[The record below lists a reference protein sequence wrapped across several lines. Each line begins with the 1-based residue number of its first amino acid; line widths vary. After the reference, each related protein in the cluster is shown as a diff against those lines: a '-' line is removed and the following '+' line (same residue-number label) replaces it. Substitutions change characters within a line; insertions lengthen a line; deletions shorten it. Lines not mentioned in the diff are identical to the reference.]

1 MNQVVADGHREVI
14 DLNNNS
20 DGSGEV
26 KSTSDVTSEEEEEF
40 FDAVEAVSNVEEGNN
55 LSLATSE
62 EKEEFFDAM
71 EQQESTYDLE
81 EVEEFFDSKAA
92 TFDIPLS
99 IFHYKDYNSDFF
111 TSWYNMSSEILKEIN
126 RACPEKKILNLAL
139 SVLMVPYIA
148 FTALGLVIYSRF
160 KANSKTQ
167 EGVVEDKTKKSETGV
182 PKRLAYGALAA
193 MAIFVNVTVL
203 VALIVPAT
211 VALATF
217 YLLNRELSHS
227 LVTAL
232 KISMGQYSNK
242 HQNIEVSFHEMEVS
256 ESSIAYDMEIKF
268 PPQFKQLL
276 KDLCENEDN
285 KWFSVTR
292 DSERNIVLKL
302 STNINLKNGLKPLHS
317 EIKNVLA
324 TSIQECARTMGKLV
338 SPKKK
343 DTHDKPKELL
353 SKFRLK
359 VVSSIDSKLTTHL
372 IENAYQVAFI
382 QAIKFQQNRRGKDF
396 ALEDELKNTL
406 VKQKLESQG
415 KELPNEKEVIIKD
428 LREAGAKVPDILED
442 SELPVFKAEWER
454 LKEEGKIAER
464 AIIDVYEDIN
474 PEKTEEALNNAKKG
488 IEDLKKKGEERYTK
502 IHKEL
507 KKVYDEEKNNFTNDN
522 LEKKSKDFLEEEGP
536 DGIYEKLKKIFKD
549 IKENNS
555 TYGVLESKLRDFLK
569 EAGEDKGHAK
579 LKGIYEIIK
588 KNSLAEDNLRRRL
601 EGLFKFEYGNQEV
614 KRRLVKSVMRKAKGE
629 LSLLGILS
637 LIDQFRDLE
646 EEIKGPLNGESLE
659 EASGKVNDFI
669 AKMYLEIT
677 KCKMQNLF
685 KGQAKGI
692 ENSCKLLEREA
703 PDLVEKINSHRVRI
717 EKYLKRPEKPM
728 LLRKIIE
735 GSKDLNKYLKDEQ
748 ERRGEKHPN
757 TKLVQKHLENN
768 KEILKTLEQLKLEE
782 KGLLINEKTINDYR
796 EELESREKIK
806 FAIIEDDLLKAFEH
820 ETFNEEAIKKLLER
834 AELEYYFA
842 EKCIKSPVI
851 KTKDNIKHFCQDLL
865 SPLINRLVE
874 NIVNNVP
881 KSDKSSWL
889 QPIKAIRTGLG
900 YIQTGLAVA
909 MRGDKSTEGKA
920 LSVAHDTHKE
930 VETFLQ
936 HFQSSYEE
944 VGVFLGNL
952 FSDDGTTFKN
962 DVWPKVEEHLH
973 GMWDRFFKDIEF
985 KIGNKLDEV
994 NVTQQNQETAITA

>member
-20 DGSGEV
+20 DGLGKVESISNVALEEEEEFFDAME
-26 KSTSDVTSEEEEEF
+26 DVSNVEEGNDLGLANSEEEEEF
-40 FDAVEAVSNVEEGNN
+40 FDAVSKQDWLIKQIAAFNV
-55 LSLATSE
+55 
-62 EKEEFFDAM
+62 
-71 EQQESTYDLE
+71 
-81 EVEEFFDSKAA
+81 
-92 TFDIPLS
+92 PLS
-99 IFHYKDYNSDFF
+99 IFHYKDYDSDFF

-126 RACPEKKILNLAL
+126 RACPEKKVLNLAL
-139 SVLMVPYIA
+139 SVLMLPYIA

-232 KISMGQYSNK
+232 KITMGQYSNK
-242 HQNIEVSFHEMEVS
+242 HQNIEISFHKTEFPEPN
-256 ESSIAYDMEIKF
+256 ITWDMEIKF

-276 KDLCENEDN
+276 RDLCENGND
-285 KWFSVTR
+285 KWFSVKR
-292 DSERNIVLKL
+292 GLEHNIILKL
-302 STNINLKNGLKPLHS
+302 SASINLKNGLKPLHS

-324 TSIQECARTMGKLV
+324 TSIQECARTMEELMKLE
-338 SPKKK
+338 KKEI
-343 DTHDKPKELL
+343 TYDKLKELL
-353 SKFRLK
+353 NEFRLK
-359 VVSSIDSKLTTHL
+359 VVDSIGHQLTTHL

-382 QAIKFQQNRRGKDF
+382 QAIKFHQNRREEDF
-396 ALEDELKNTL
+396 LLEDELKNTL

-415 KELPNEKEVIIKD
+415 KELPNEKEMIIKD
-428 LREAGAKVPDILED
+428 LRKAGAKVPDILED

-454 LKEEGKIAER
+454 LKEERKISKR
-464 AIIDVYEDIN
+464 AIIDVYEDIY
-474 PEKTEEALNNAKKG
+474 PQETKKALDNTKRE
-488 IEDLKKKGEERYTK
+488 IECLKKEGQERYIR
-502 IHKEL
+502 IH
-507 KKVYDEEKNNFTNDN
+507 
-522 LEKKSKDFLEEEGP
+522 
-536 DGIYEKLKKIFKD
+536 EKLKAIYDEGK
-549 IKENNS
+549 NNL
-555 TYGVLESKLRDFLK
+555 TDNDLK
-569 EAGEDKGHAK
+569 RK
-579 LKGIYEIIK
+579 
-588 KNSLAEDNLRRRL
+588 L
-601 EGLFKFEYGNQEV
+601 EGLFKFEYGDQEV
-614 KRRLVKSVMRKAKGE
+614 ERRLVKSVMRKAKGE

-677 KCKMQNLF
+677 KRKTQDLF
-685 KGQAKGI
+685 KSQAKGI
-692 ENSCKLLEREA
+692 ENSCKLLEEKE
-703 PDLVEKINSHRVRI
+703 PDLVQRINVHRVKIAECLDQPISLREVI
-717 EKYLKRPEKPM
+717 EES
-728 LLRKIIE
+728 E
-735 GSKDLNKYLKDEQ
+735 DLNKYLEDE
-748 ERRGEKHPN
+748 RKRKGEKHPN
-757 TKLVQKHLENN
+757 TKLIQKHLENN
-768 KEILKTLEQLKLEE
+768 KEILKALEQLKLEKE
-782 KGLLINEKTINDYR
+782 GLLINEKTKNNYR

-806 FAIIEDDLLKAFEH
+806 FAIIEDDLLEAFEH
-820 ETFNEEAIKKLLER
+820 EIFDEEAIKKLLEK
-834 AELEYYFA
+834 AELGYYLA

-851 KTKDNIKHFCQDLL
+851 KMKDNIKHFCQDLL
-865 SPLINRLVE
+865 SPLVDRLA
-874 NIVNNVP
+874 NLIINNVP
-881 KSDKSSWL
+881 KDNESGVWRIWNSLKVGFNYNVIGWSATVNKDN
-889 QPIKAIRTGLG
+889 
-900 YIQTGLAVA
+900 
-909 MRGDKSTEGKA
+909 STEGKA

-944 VGVFLGNL
+944 IGVFLGNL

-994 NVTQQNQETAITA
+994 NVTHQNQETVITA

>member
-20 DGSGEV
+20 DGSGKVESISNV
-26 KSTSDVTSEEEEEF
+26 ALEEEEEFFDAMEDVSNVEEGNDLGLANSEEEEEF
-40 FDAVEAVSNVEEGNN
+40 FDAVSKQDWLIKQIAAFNV
-55 LSLATSE
+55 
-62 EKEEFFDAM
+62 
-71 EQQESTYDLE
+71 
-81 EVEEFFDSKAA
+81 
-92 TFDIPLS
+92 PLS
-99 IFHYKDYNSDFF
+99 IFHYKDYDSDFF

-126 RACPEKKILNLAL
+126 RACPEKKVLNLAL
-139 SVLMVPYIA
+139 SVLMLPYIA

-167 EGVVEDKTKKSETGV
+167 EGVVEDKIKKSETGV

-285 KWFSVTR
+285 KWFNVTR
-292 DSERNIVLKL
+292 DSEHNTILKL
-302 STNINLKNGLKPLHS
+302 SANINLKNGLQPLRN
-317 EIKNVLA
+317 EIGSVIA
-324 TSIQECARTMGKLV
+324 TSIQECARTMEELV
-338 SPKKK
+338 NLEKK
-343 DTHDKPKELL
+343 DITHDKLKELL

-396 ALEDELKNTL
+396 SLEDELKNTL

-428 LREAGAKVPDILED
+428 LKELKIKELLNLTDEDDRLESLMKVDDISD
-442 SELPVFKAEWER
+442 DALPVFKAKWKQ
-454 LKEEGKIAER
+454 LIKEGKIAER
-464 AIIDVYEDIN
+464 TIINTYEDMY
-474 PEKTEEALNNAKKG
+474 PQETKKALDNAERE
-488 IEDLKKKGEERYTK
+488 IEDLREIVQIRY
-502 IHKEL
+502 
-507 KKVYDEEKNNFTNDN
+507 N
-522 LEKKSKDFLEEEGP
+522 G
-536 DGIYEKLKKIFKD
+536 EKLKEMHKNRKNGNLKD
-549 IKENNS
+549 GALKRK
-555 TYGVLESKLRDFLK
+555 LEDF
-569 EAGEDKGHAK
+569 
-579 LKGIYEIIK
+579 
-588 KNSLAEDNLRRRL
+588 
-601 EGLFKFEYGNQEV
+601 FKFEYDGQKVEEMLIESRIRTIQTLPN
-614 KRRLVKSVMRKAKGE
+614 KSDKKIKQCE
-629 LSLLGILS
+629 LN
-637 LIDQFRDLE
+637 
-646 EEIKGPLNGESLE
+646 EIRI
-659 EASGKVNDFI
+659 SGKVNDFVENV
-669 AKMYLEIT
+669 YLEIT
-677 KCKMQNLF
+677 KCKMLNLF
-685 KGQAKGI
+685 RGQAKGI

-806 FAIIEDDLLKAFEH
+806 FAIIEDDLLKVFEH

-834 AELEYYFA
+834 AELEYYLA

-973 GMWDRFFKDIEF
+973 GIWDRFFKDIEF

>member
-1 MNQVVADGHREVI
+1 MNQVVTDSHKEIV

-20 DGSGEV
+20 DGLDKVQSV
-26 KSTSDVTSEEEEEF
+26 SNVALEEEEEF
-40 FDAVEAVSNVEEGNN
+40 FDAVSKQDWLIKQIAAFNV
-55 LSLATSE
+55 
-62 EKEEFFDAM
+62 
-71 EQQESTYDLE
+71 
-81 EVEEFFDSKAA
+81 
-92 TFDIPLS
+92 PLS

-126 RACPEKKILNLAL
+126 IACPEKKILNLAL
-139 SVLMVPYIA
+139 SVLMLPYIA

-203 VALIVPAT
+203 VVLIVPAT

-217 YLLNRELSHS
+217 YLLNRDLSHS

-242 HQNIEVSFHEMEVS
+242 HQNIEVSFHETKVS
-256 ESSIAYDMEIKF
+256 RTSITYDMEIKF

-276 KDLCENEDN
+276 RDLCQSENG
-285 KWFSVTR
+285 KWFNVIQ
-292 DSERNIVLKL
+292 DSERNAILKL
-302 STNINLKNGLKPLHS
+302 STGVDLKNGLQPLRN
-317 EIKNVLA
+317 EIASVIA
-324 TSIQECARTMGKLV
+324 TSIQECARTMEELMKLE
-338 SPKKK
+338 KK
-343 DTHDKPKELL
+343 DITHDKLKELL
-353 SKFRLK
+353 SEFRLK

-382 QAIKFQQNRRGKDF
+382 QAIKFQQNRRGEDF
-396 ALEDELKNTL
+396 SLEDELKNTL

-415 KELPNEKEVIIKD
+415 KELPVEKEIIIKD
-428 LREAGAKVPDILED
+428 LKKAGAKVPDILED

-454 LKEEGKIAER
+454 LIQEGKIAKK
-464 AIIDVYEDIN
+464 AIIDVYKDTD
-474 PEKTEEALNNAKKG
+474 PGKTEEALNDAKKR
-488 IEDLKKKGEERYTK
+488 IEDLKKQGQERYTG
-502 IHKEL
+502 IH
-507 KKVYDEEKNNFTNDN
+507 
-522 LEKKSKDFLEEEGP
+522 
-536 DGIYEKLKKIFKD
+536 EKLKAIYDEGK
-549 IKENNS
+549 NNL
-555 TYGVLESKLRDFLK
+555 TDDDLK
-569 EAGEDKGHAK
+569 RK
-579 LKGIYEIIK
+579 
-588 KNSLAEDNLRRRL
+588 L
-601 EGLFKFEYGNQEV
+601 EGLFKFEYGDQEV
-614 KRRLVKSVMRKAKGE
+614 ERRLVESVMKKAKDE
-629 LSLLGILS
+629 LGLLGILS

-659 EASGKVNDFI
+659 EASGKVNASI

-677 KCKMQNLF
+677 KRKTQDLF
-685 KGQAKGI
+685 KSQAKGI

-717 EKYLKRPEKPM
+717 EKYLKRPEQPM

-735 GSKDLNKYLKDEQ
+735 GSKDLNKYLEDEWN
-748 ERRGEKHPN
+748 RKGEGHPN
-757 TKLVQKHLENN
+757 TKLIQKHLKNN
-768 KEILKTLEQLKLEE
+768 KEILKALEQLKLEE
-782 KGLLINEKTINDYR
+782 KGLLINEETKNDYR

-820 ETFNEEAIKKLLER
+820 EIFDEEAIKKLLER
-834 AELEYYFA
+834 AGFEYYLA

-909 MRGDKSTEGKA
+909 MRGNKSTEGKA

-944 VGVFLGNL
+944 VGVFFGNL

-994 NVTQQNQETAITA
+994 NVTQQNPETAITA

>member
-20 DGSGEV
+20 DGSGKVESISNV
-26 KSTSDVTSEEEEEF
+26 ALEEEEEFFDAMEDVSNVEEGNDLGLANSEEEEEF
-40 FDAVEAVSNVEEGNN
+40 FDAVSKQNWLIKQIAAFNV
-55 LSLATSE
+55 
-62 EKEEFFDAM
+62 
-71 EQQESTYDLE
+71 
-81 EVEEFFDSKAA
+81 
-92 TFDIPLS
+92 PLS
-99 IFHYKDYNSDFF
+99 IFHYKDYNSEFF
-111 TSWYNMSSEILKEIN
+111 TSWYNMSSEIFKEIN

-139 SVLMVPYIA
+139 SVLMLPYIA

-217 YLLNRELSHS
+217 YLLNRELVHS
-227 LVTAL
+227 LVTVL
-232 KISMGQYSNK
+232 KISTGQYSNK

-285 KWFSVTR
+285 KWFNVTR
-292 DSERNIVLKL
+292 DSEHNTILKL

-343 DTHDKPKELL
+343 DTHDKLKELL
-353 SKFRLK
+353 NEFRLK
-359 VVSSIDSKLTTHL
+359 VVDSIGHQLTTHL

-382 QAIKFQQNRRGKDF
+382 QAIKFQQNRRGEDF
-396 ALEDELKNTL
+396 SLEDELKNTL

-415 KELPNEKEVIIKD
+415 KELPNEKEMIIKD

-442 SELPVFKAEWER
+442 SEFPVFKAEWER
-454 LKEEGKIAER
+454 LKEEGKIAKR
-464 AIIDVYEDIN
+464 TIIDVYEDIN

-522 LEKKSKDFLEEEGP
+522 LKKKLKDFLEEEGP
-536 DGIYEKLKKIFKD
+536 DGIHEKLEKIFKD

-555 TYGVLESKLRDFLK
+555 TYGVLESKLRGFLK

>member
-20 DGSGEV
+20 DGLGKVESISNVALEEEEEFFDAME
-26 KSTSDVTSEEEEEF
+26 DVSNVEEGNDLGLPNSEEEEEF
-40 FDAVEAVSNVEEGNN
+40 FDAVSKQDWLIKQIAAFNV
-55 LSLATSE
+55 
-62 EKEEFFDAM
+62 
-71 EQQESTYDLE
+71 
-81 EVEEFFDSKAA
+81 
-92 TFDIPLS
+92 PLS

-111 TSWYNMSSEILKEIN
+111 TSWYDMSSEILKEIN

-139 SVLMVPYIA
+139 SVLMLPYIA

-211 VALATF
+211 FALATF

-227 LVTAL
+227 LVAAL
-232 KISMGQYSNK
+232 RISMGQYYNK
-242 HQNIEVSFHEMEVS
+242 HQNIEVSFHEMEVY
-256 ESSIAYDMEIKF
+256 ESSIAYDMKIKF

-276 KDLCENEDN
+276 KDLYKN
-285 KWFSVTR
+285 KDDSWVDIRR
-292 DSERNIVLKL
+292 DLERNTILKL
-302 STNINLKNGLKPLHS
+302 SANINLKNGLQPLRN
-317 EIKNVLA
+317 EIGSVIVTL
-324 TSIQECARTMGKLV
+324 IQECARTMEELV
-338 SPKKK
+338 NLEKK
-343 DTHDKPKELL
+343 DITHDKLKELL

-382 QAIKFQQNRRGKDF
+382 QVIKFQQNRRGEDF
-396 ALEDELKNTL
+396 SLEDELKNTL

-428 LREAGAKVPDILED
+428 LKELKIKESLMKVGDID
-442 SELPVFKAEWER
+442 DISDDALPVFKAEWER
-454 LKEEGKIAER
+454 LIQEGKIAKKT
-464 AIIDVYEDIN
+464 IIDVYKDTDSG
-474 PEKTEEALNNAKKG
+474 KTEEALNDAKKR
-488 IEDLKKKGEERYTK
+488 IEDLKKQGQERYTG
-502 IHKEL
+502 IHETL
-507 KKVYDEEKNNFTNDN
+507 KAIYDEGKNNLTD
-522 LEKKSKDFLEEEGP
+522 D
-536 DGIYEKLKKIFKD
+536 DLKRK
-549 IKENNS
+549 
-555 TYGVLESKLRDFLK
+555 
-569 EAGEDKGHAK
+569 
-579 LKGIYEIIK
+579 
-588 KNSLAEDNLRRRL
+588 L
-601 EGLFKFEYGNQEV
+601 EGLFKFEYDDQEV
-614 KRRLVKSVMRKAKGE
+614 ERRLVKSVMRKAKGE

-637 LIDQFRDLE
+637 LIDQFRSLE
-646 EEIKGPLNGESLE
+646 EEIKGPFSKKSLE

-685 KGQAKGI
+685 KGQAKDI
-692 ENSCKLLEREA
+692 ENSCELLEEKETY
-703 PDLVEKINSHRVRI
+703 LVQRINVQRVKIAECLEQRI
-717 EKYLKRPEKPM
+717 LSLKEE
-728 LLRKIIE
+728 IE
-735 GSKDLNKYLKDEQ
+735 ENENLNKYLEN
-748 ERRGEKHPN
+748 ERKRKGENHPS
-757 TKLVQKHLENN
+757 TKLIERHLENN
-768 KEILKTLEQLKLEE
+768 KEILKVLEQLELEKE
-782 KGLLINEKTINDYR
+782 GLLINRKTINDYR

-806 FAIIEDDLLKAFEH
+806 FATIDDNLLKEFERK
-820 ETFNEEAIKKLLER
+820 TFSQEAVKELLEK
-834 AELEYYFA
+834 AELEYYLA

-851 KTKDNIKHFCQDLL
+851 KTKDNIKHSCQDLL

-889 QPIKAIRTGLG
+889 QPMKAVKTGLG
-900 YIQTGLAVA
+900 YIKTGLAVA
-909 MRGDKSTEGKA
+909 MHGDKSVEGKA

-936 HFQSSYEE
+936 CLKSSYEE
-944 VGVFLGNL
+944 FGALLGNV

-962 DVWPKVEEHLH
+962 DIWPKVEEHLH

-985 KIGNKLDEV
+985 KIGNKLDGV

>member
-20 DGSGEV
+20 DGSGKVESISNV
-26 KSTSDVTSEEEEEF
+26 ALEEEEEFFDAMEDVSNVEEGNDLGLANSEEEEEF
-40 FDAVEAVSNVEEGNN
+40 FDAVSKQDWLIKQIAAFNV
-55 LSLATSE
+55 
-62 EKEEFFDAM
+62 
-71 EQQESTYDLE
+71 
-81 EVEEFFDSKAA
+81 
-92 TFDIPLS
+92 PLS
-99 IFHYKDYNSDFF
+99 IFHYKDYDSDFF

-126 RACPEKKILNLAL
+126 RACPEKKVLNLAL
-139 SVLMVPYIA
+139 SVLMLPYIA

-167 EGVVEDKTKKSETGV
+167 EGVVEDKIKKSETGV

-285 KWFSVTR
+285 KWFNVTR
-292 DSERNIVLKL
+292 DSEHNTILKL
-302 STNINLKNGLKPLHS
+302 SANINLKNGLQPLRN
-317 EIKNVLA
+317 EIGSVIA
-324 TSIQECARTMGKLV
+324 TSIQECARTMEELV
-338 SPKKK
+338 NLEKK
-343 DTHDKPKELL
+343 DITHDKLKELL

-396 ALEDELKNTL
+396 SLEDELKNTL

-428 LREAGAKVPDILED
+428 LKELKIKELLNLTDEDDRLESLMKVDDISD
-442 SELPVFKAEWER
+442 DALPVFKAKWKQ
-454 LKEEGKIAER
+454 LIKEGKIAER
-464 AIIDVYEDIN
+464 TIINTYEDMY
-474 PEKTEEALNNAKKG
+474 PQETKKALDNAERE
-488 IEDLKKKGEERYTK
+488 IEDLREIVQIRY
-502 IHKEL
+502 
-507 KKVYDEEKNNFTNDN
+507 N
-522 LEKKSKDFLEEEGP
+522 G
-536 DGIYEKLKKIFKD
+536 EKLKEMHKNRKNGNLKD
-549 IKENNS
+549 GALKRK
-555 TYGVLESKLRDFLK
+555 LEDF
-569 EAGEDKGHAK
+569 
-579 LKGIYEIIK
+579 
-588 KNSLAEDNLRRRL
+588 
-601 EGLFKFEYGNQEV
+601 FKFEYDGQKVEEMLIESRIRTIQTLPN
-614 KRRLVKSVMRKAKGE
+614 KSDKKIKQCE
-629 LSLLGILS
+629 LN
-637 LIDQFRDLE
+637 
-646 EEIKGPLNGESLE
+646 EIRI
-659 EASGKVNDFI
+659 SGKVNDFVE
-669 AKMYLEIT
+669 KVYLEIT
-677 KCKMQNLF
+677 KCKMLNLF
-685 KGQAKGI
+685 RGQAKGI

-782 KGLLINEKTINDYR
+782 KGLLINKKTKNDYR

-834 AELEYYFA
+834 AELEYYLA

>member
-20 DGSGEV
+20 DGSGKVESISNV
-26 KSTSDVTSEEEEEF
+26 ALEEEEEFFDAMEDVSNVEEGNDLGLANSEEEEEF
-40 FDAVEAVSNVEEGNN
+40 FDAVSKQDWLIKQIAAFNV
-55 LSLATSE
+55 
-62 EKEEFFDAM
+62 
-71 EQQESTYDLE
+71 
-81 EVEEFFDSKAA
+81 
-92 TFDIPLS
+92 PLS
-99 IFHYKDYNSDFF
+99 IFHYKDYDSDFF

-126 RACPEKKILNLAL
+126 RACPEKKVLNLAL
-139 SVLMVPYIA
+139 SVLMLPYIA

-167 EGVVEDKTKKSETGV
+167 EGVVEDKIKKSETGV

-285 KWFSVTR
+285 KWFNVTR
-292 DSERNIVLKL
+292 DSEHNTILKL
-302 STNINLKNGLKPLHS
+302 SANINLKNGLQPLRN
-317 EIKNVLA
+317 EIGSVIA
-324 TSIQECARTMGKLV
+324 TSIQECARTMEELV
-338 SPKKK
+338 NLEKK
-343 DTHDKPKELL
+343 DITHDKLKELL

-396 ALEDELKNTL
+396 SLEDELKNTL

-428 LREAGAKVPDILED
+428 LKELKIKELLNLTDEDDRLESLMKVDDISD
-442 SELPVFKAEWER
+442 DALPVFKAKWKQ
-454 LKEEGKIAER
+454 LIKEGKIAER
-464 AIIDVYEDIN
+464 TIINTYEDMY
-474 PEKTEEALNNAKKG
+474 PQETKKALDNAERE
-488 IEDLKKKGEERYTK
+488 IEDLREIVQIRY
-502 IHKEL
+502 
-507 KKVYDEEKNNFTNDN
+507 N
-522 LEKKSKDFLEEEGP
+522 G
-536 DGIYEKLKKIFKD
+536 EKLKEMHKNRKNGNLKD
-549 IKENNS
+549 GALKRK
-555 TYGVLESKLRDFLK
+555 LEDF
-569 EAGEDKGHAK
+569 
-579 LKGIYEIIK
+579 
-588 KNSLAEDNLRRRL
+588 
-601 EGLFKFEYGNQEV
+601 FKFEYDGQKVEKMLIESRIRTIQTLPN
-614 KRRLVKSVMRKAKGE
+614 KSDKKIKQCELNEIRISGE
-629 LSLLGILS
+629 
-637 LIDQFRDLE
+637 
-646 EEIKGPLNGESLE
+646 
-659 EASGKVNDFI
+659 VNDFVE
-669 AKMYLEIT
+669 KMYLEIT
-677 KCKMQNLF
+677 RCRIQELFEKQGESIKNVEDNKDRLFNGEDEKRLVNKIVSYRKKIGEYFTQPTRLKEIIGKQN
-685 KGQAKGI
+685 
-692 ENSCKLLEREA
+692 E
-703 PDLVEKINSHRVRI
+703 DLDVEKNSKEEKSSSMELI
-717 EKYLKRPEKPM
+717 ELC
-728 LLRKIIE
+728 LR
-735 GSKDLNKYLKDEQ
+735 
-748 ERRGEKHPN
+748 
-757 TKLVQKHLENN
+757 NN
-768 KEILKTLEQLKLEE
+768 QEILKTLEQLKLEE

>member
-20 DGSGEV
+20 DGSGKVESISNV
-26 KSTSDVTSEEEEEF
+26 ALEEEEEF
-40 FDAVEAVSNVEEGNN
+40 FDAMEDVSNVEEGND
-55 LSLATSE
+55 LGLATSE

-139 SVLMVPYIA
+139 SVLMLPYIA

-203 VALIVPAT
+203 VALVVPAT
-211 VALATF
+211 IALATF
-217 YLLNRELSHS
+217 YLLNRDLSHS
-227 LVTAL
+227 LVAAL
-232 KISMGQYSNK
+232 KISMGHYSNK
-242 HQNIEVSFHEMEVS
+242 HQNIEVSFYETVVYDS
-256 ESSIAYDMEIKF
+256 RIKYDMEIKF

-276 KDLCENEDN
+276 RDLCENEN
-285 KWFSVTR
+285 NQWFSAEP
-292 DSERNIVLKL
+292 DSEHNIVLKL
-302 STNINLKNGLKPLHS
+302 PININLKNGLKPLHN

-324 TSIQECARTMGKLV
+324 TSIQEFAKTMEELMKLE
-338 SPKKK
+338 KKEITY
-343 DTHDKPKELL
+343 DQLKELL
-353 SKFRLK
+353 NEFRLK

-382 QAIKFQQNRRGKDF
+382 QAIKFQQNRRGEDF
-396 ALEDELKNTL
+396 SLEDELKNTL

-415 KELPNEKEVIIKD
+415 KELPNEKEMIIKD

-442 SELPVFKAEWER
+442 SEFPVFKAEWER
-454 LKEEGKIAER
+454 LKEEGKIAKR
-464 AIIDVYEDIN
+464 TIIDVYK
-474 PEKTEEALNNAKKG
+474 EKYREETGTALNSAKKE
-488 IEDLKKKGEERYTK
+488 IENLRKAGHERY
-502 IHKEL
+502 HSVRQE
-507 KKVYDEEKNNFTNDN
+507 
-522 LEKKSKDFLEEEGP
+522 LEKMSDDKEG
-536 DGIYEKLKKIFKD
+536 
-549 IKENNS
+549 NNS
-555 TYGVLESKLRDFLK
+555 INDDVKRKLED
-569 EAGEDKGHAK
+569 
-579 LKGIYEIIK
+579 
-588 KNSLAEDNLRRRL
+588 
-601 EGLFKFEYGNQEV
+601 LFKFEYNDQEV
-614 KRRLVKSVMRKAKGE
+614 EQKLIKSVMKKAKGE
-629 LSLLGILS
+629 LGRLGMLS
-637 LIDQFRDLE
+637 LIDQFQ
-646 EEIKGPLNGESLE
+646 SLE
-659 EASGKVNDFI
+659 KKIKHHSSKKSLKEALDEVNDFI

-677 KCKMQNLF
+677 KRKTQDLF
-685 KGQAKGI
+685 KSQAKGI
-692 ENSCKLLEREA
+692 ENSCKLLEEKE
-703 PDLVEKINSHRVRI
+703 PDLVQRINVHRVKIAECLDQPISLREVI
-717 EKYLKRPEKPM
+717 EES
-728 LLRKIIE
+728 E
-735 GSKDLNKYLKDEQ
+735 DLNKYLEDEQ
-748 ERRGEKHPN
+748 NRRGEKHPS
-757 TKLVQKHLENN
+757 TKLIEKHLQNN
-768 KEILKTLEQLKLEE
+768 QEILKALKQLELEE
-782 KGLLINEKTINDYR
+782 KGLLINEETKNDYR

-820 ETFNEEAIKKLLER
+820 EIFDEEAIKKLLER

>member
-40 FDAVEAVSNVEEGNN
+40 FDAVEEQEPVSNVEGGSD
-55 LSLATSE
+55 LGVVTSE
-62 EKEEFFDAM
+62 EREFI
-71 EQQESTYDLE
+71 SDLE

-139 SVLMVPYIA
+139 SVLMLPYIA

-203 VALIVPAT
+203 VTLIVPAT

-227 LVTAL
+227 LITAL

-276 KDLCENEDN
+276 RDLCESENN
-285 KWFSVTR
+285 QWFSVTR
-292 DSERNIVLKL
+292 DLERNIVLKL

-324 TSIQECARTMGKLV
+324 TSIQECARTMEELV
-338 SPKKK
+338 NLEKK
-343 DTHDKPKELL
+343 DITHDKLKELL

-396 ALEDELKNTL
+396 SLEDELKNTL

-428 LREAGAKVPDILED
+428 LKELKIKELLNLTDEDDRLESLMEVGDID
-442 SELPVFKAEWER
+442 DISDDALPVFKAKWKQ
-454 LKEEGKIAER
+454 LIKEGKIAER
-464 AIIDVYEDIN
+464 TIINTYEDMY
-474 PEKTEEALNNAKKG
+474 PQETKKALDNAEREIK
-488 IEDLKKKGEERYTK
+488 DLREIGQKRYNE
-502 IHKEL
+502 IC
-507 KKVYDEEKNNFTNDN
+507 
-522 LEKKSKDFLEEEGP
+522 
-536 DGIYEKLKKIFKD
+536 EKLKEMHKNRKNGNLKD
-549 IKENNS
+549 GALKRK
-555 TYGVLESKLRDFLK
+555 LED
-569 EAGEDKGHAK
+569 
-579 LKGIYEIIK
+579 
-588 KNSLAEDNLRRRL
+588 
-601 EGLFKFEYGNQEV
+601 LFKFEYDGQKVEE
-614 KRRLVKSVMRKAKGE
+614 RLIESRIRTIQTLPNKSDKKIKQCE
-629 LSLLGILS
+629 LNETRTS
-637 LIDQFRDLE
+637 D
-646 EEIKGPLNGESLE
+646 
-659 EASGKVNDFI
+659 KVNYFVD
-669 AKMYLEIT
+669 KMYLEIT
-677 KCKMQNLF
+677 RCRIQGLFEKQGESIKNVEDNKDMLFNGEDEKRLVNKIVSYRKEIGEYFTQPTRLKEIIGKQN
-685 KGQAKGI
+685 
-692 ENSCKLLEREA
+692 E
-703 PDLVEKINSHRVRI
+703 DLDVEKNSKEEKSSSMELI
-717 EKYLKRPEKPM
+717 ELC
-728 LLRKIIE
+728 LR
-735 GSKDLNKYLKDEQ
+735 
-748 ERRGEKHPN
+748 
-757 TKLVQKHLENN
+757 NN
-768 KEILKTLEQLKLEE
+768 QEILKTLKQLELERE
-782 KGLLINEKTINDYR
+782 GLLISEKTTNDYR

-820 ETFNEEAIKKLLER
+820 ETFNEEAIKKLLEK
-834 AELEYYFA
+834 AELEYYLA
-842 EKCIKSPVI
+842 EKCIKTPII
-851 KTKDNIKHFCQDLL
+851 KIKNNIKHFCQDLL
-865 SPLINRLVE
+865 SPLVDRLA
-874 NIVNNVP
+874 NLIINNVP
-881 KSDKSSWL
+881 KDNES
-889 QPIKAIRTGLG
+889 GLWRIWNSLKVG
-900 YIQTGLAVA
+900 FNYNVIGWSATVNK
-909 MRGDKSTEGKA
+909 DNSTEGKA

-936 HFQSSYEE
+936 CLKSSYEE
-944 VGVFLGNL
+944 FGALLGNL

-962 DVWPKVEEHLH
+962 DVWPKVVEEHLH

>member
-20 DGSGEV
+20 DGLGKVESISNVALEEEEEFFDAME
-26 KSTSDVTSEEEEEF
+26 DVSNVEEGNDLGLANSEEEEEF
-40 FDAVEAVSNVEEGNN
+40 FDAVSKQDWLIKQIAAFNV
-55 LSLATSE
+55 
-62 EKEEFFDAM
+62 
-71 EQQESTYDLE
+71 
-81 EVEEFFDSKAA
+81 
-92 TFDIPLS
+92 PLS
-99 IFHYKDYNSDFF
+99 IFHYKDYDSDFF

-126 RACPEKKILNLAL
+126 RACPEKKVLNLAL
-139 SVLMVPYIA
+139 SVLMLPYIA

-217 YLLNRELSHS
+217 YLLNRDLSRS

-232 KISMGQYSNK
+232 KITMGQYSNK

-276 KDLCENEDN
+276 RDLCDNENN
-285 KWFSVTR
+285 QWFSVTR

-324 TSIQECARTMGKLV
+324 TSIQECARTMEELMKL
-338 SPKKK
+338 KKK
-343 DTHDKPKELL
+343 DITHDKLKELL
-353 SKFRLK
+353 SEFRLK

-382 QAIKFQQNRRGKDF
+382 QAIKFQQNRREEDF
-396 ALEDELKNTL
+396 LLEDELKNTL

-415 KELPNEKEVIIKD
+415 KELPNEKEMIIKD
-428 LREAGAKVPDILED
+428 LRKAGAKVPDILED

-454 LKEEGKIAER
+454 LKEERKISKR
-464 AIIDVYEDIN
+464 AIIDVYEDIYPQETKKALDN
-474 PEKTEEALNNAKKG
+474 TKREIECLKKEGQERYIRIHEKLKAIYDEGKNNLTYN
-488 IEDLKKKGEERYTK
+488 DLKKK
-502 IHKEL
+502 
-507 KKVYDEEKNNFTNDN
+507 
-522 LEKKSKDFLEEEGP
+522 LED
-536 DGIYEKLKKIFKD
+536 
-549 IKENNS
+549 
-555 TYGVLESKLRDFLK
+555 
-569 EAGEDKGHAK
+569 
-579 LKGIYEIIK
+579 
-588 KNSLAEDNLRRRL
+588 
-601 EGLFKFEYGNQEV
+601 LFKFEYNDQEV
-614 KRRLVKSVMRKAKGE
+614 EQKLIKSVMKKAKGE
-629 LSLLGILS
+629 LGRLGMLS
-637 LIDQFRDLE
+637 LIDQFQ
-646 EEIKGPLNGESLE
+646 SLE
-659 EASGKVNDFI
+659 KKIKHHSSKKSLKEALDEVNDFI

-677 KCKMQNLF
+677 KRKTQDLF
-685 KGQAKGI
+685 KSQAKGI
-692 ENSCKLLEREA
+692 ENSCKLLEEKE
-703 PDLVEKINSHRVRI
+703 PDLVQRINVHRVKIAECLDQPISLREVI
-717 EKYLKRPEKPM
+717 EE
-728 LLRKIIE
+728 
-735 GSKDLNKYLKDEQ
+735 SKDLNKYLEDE
-748 ERRGEKHPN
+748 RKRKGEKHPN
-757 TKLVQKHLENN
+757 TKLIQKHLENN
-768 KEILKTLEQLKLEE
+768 KEILKALEQLKLEKE
-782 KGLLINEKTINDYR
+782 GLLINEKTKNNYR

-834 AELEYYFA
+834 AELEYYLA

-889 QPIKAIRTGLG
+889 QPIKAVKTGLG

-952 FSDDGTTFKN
+952 FSDDGETFKN

>member
-20 DGSGEV
+20 DGLGKVESISNV
-26 KSTSDVTSEEEEEF
+26 ALEEEEEF
-40 FDAVEAVSNVEEGNN
+40 FDAMEDVSNVEEGND
-55 LSLATSE
+55 LGLANSE
-62 EKEEFFDAM
+62 EEEEFFNA
-71 EQQESTYDLE
+71 
-81 EVEEFFDSKAA
+81 VSKQDWLIKQIAA
-92 TFDIPLS
+92 FNVPLS
-99 IFHYKDYNSDFF
+99 IFHYKGYNSDFF

-126 RACPEKKILNLAL
+126 RACPEKKVLNLAL
-139 SVLMVPYIA
+139 SVLMLPYIA

-167 EGVVEDKTKKSETGV
+167 ESVGEDKTKKSETGV
-182 PKRLAYGALAA
+182 PKRLAYGVLAA
-193 MAIFVNVTVL
+193 IAIFVNVTVL

-217 YLLNRELSHS
+217 YLLNRDLSHS

-242 HQNIEVSFHEMEVS
+242 HQNIEVSFHEAKVS
-256 ESSIAYDMEIKF
+256 RTSITCDVEIKF

-276 KDLCENEDN
+276 RDLCENENN
-285 KWFSVTR
+285 KCFSVEPYSKHNT
-292 DSERNIVLKL
+292 VLKL
-302 STNINLKNGLKPLHS
+302 SININLKNGLKPLHS
-317 EIKNVLA
+317 EIKDVLA
-324 TSIQECARTMGKLV
+324 TSIQEFAKTMEELMKLE
-338 SPKKK
+338 KK
-343 DTHDKPKELL
+343 DITYDKLKELL
-353 SKFRLK
+353 DEFRLK
-359 VVSSIDSKLTTHL
+359 VVDSIGSKLTTHL

-382 QAIKFQQNRRGKDF
+382 QAIKFAQKRKKDF
-396 ALEDELKNTL
+396 SLEDALRDML
-406 VKQKLESQG
+406 VKQELESQG
-415 KELPNEKEVIIKD
+415 KELPNEKEMIIKD

-474 PEKTEEALNNAKKG
+474 PKKTEEALNNAEKRIK
-488 IEDLKKKGEERYTK
+488 DLKEEGRERYIRVRK
-502 IHKEL
+502 KLKE
-507 KKVYDEEKNNFTNDN
+507 VYDEGKNNLTND
-522 LEKKSKDFLEEEGP
+522 D
-536 DGIYEKLKKIFKD
+536 LKRK
-549 IKENNS
+549 
-555 TYGVLESKLRDFLK
+555 
-569 EAGEDKGHAK
+569 
-579 LKGIYEIIK
+579 
-588 KNSLAEDNLRRRL
+588 L
-601 EGLFKFEYGNQEV
+601 EGLFKFEYGDQKVE
-614 KRRLVKSVMRKAKGE
+614 RRLVESVMKKAKGE
-629 LSLLGILS
+629 LGLLGILS

-659 EASGKVNDFI
+659 EASGKVNAFI

-677 KCKMQNLF
+677 KRKTQDLF
-685 KGQAKGI
+685 KSQAKGI

-717 EKYLKRPEKPM
+717 EKYLKRPEQPM

-735 GSKDLNKYLKDEQ
+735 GSKDLNKYLEDE
-748 ERRGEKHPN
+748 RKIKGEKHPS
-757 TKLVQKHLENN
+757 TKLIEKHLKNN
-768 KEILKTLEQLKLEE
+768 QEILKTLKQLELEE
-782 KGLLINEKTINDYR
+782 KGLLINEKTKNDYR

-820 ETFNEEAIKKLLER
+820 EILDEEAIKKLLER
-834 AELEYYFA
+834 AELEYYLA

-889 QPIKAIRTGLG
+889 QPMKAVKTGLG
-900 YIQTGLAVA
+900 YIKTGLAVA
-909 MRGDKSTEGKA
+909 MHGDKSAEGKA

-936 HFQSSYEE
+936 HFQSSYEG
-944 VGVFLGNL
+944 VGGFLGNL

-994 NVTQQNQETAITA
+994 NVTQQNQGTVITA

>member
-20 DGSGEV
+20 DGLGKVESISNVALEEEEEFFDAME
-26 KSTSDVTSEEEEEF
+26 DVSNVEEGNDLGLANSEEEEEF
-40 FDAVEAVSNVEEGNN
+40 FDAVSKQDWLIKQIAAFNV
-55 LSLATSE
+55 
-62 EKEEFFDAM
+62 
-71 EQQESTYDLE
+71 
-81 EVEEFFDSKAA
+81 
-92 TFDIPLS
+92 PLS
-99 IFHYKDYNSDFF
+99 IFHYKDYDSDFF

-126 RACPEKKILNLAL
+126 RACPEKKVLNLAL
-139 SVLMVPYIA
+139 SVLMLPYIA

-217 YLLNRELSHS
+217 YLLNRDLSHS

-232 KISMGQYSNK
+232 KITMGQYSNK
-242 HQNIEVSFHEMEVS
+242 HQNIEISFHETEFP
-256 ESSIAYDMEIKF
+256 EPNITWDMEIKF

-276 KDLCENEDN
+276 RDLCDNENN
-285 KWFSVTR
+285 QWFSVTR

-302 STNINLKNGLKPLHS
+302 STNINLKNGLKPLRNK
-317 EIKNVLA
+317 IKSVLA
-324 TSIQECARTMGKLV
+324 TSIQECARTMEELMKLE
-338 SPKKK
+338 KK
-343 DTHDKPKELL
+343 DITHDKLKELL
-353 SKFRLK
+353 NEFRLK
-359 VVSSIDSKLTTHL
+359 VVDSIGHQLTTHL

-382 QAIKFQQNRRGKDF
+382 QAIKFQQNRRGEDF
-396 ALEDELKNTL
+396 SLEDELKNTL

-415 KELPNEKEVIIKD
+415 KELPNEKEMIIGDIKKLKNKEALD
-428 LREAGAKVPDILED
+428 LADEDDRLEALGKVGGITRDISD
-442 SELPVFKAEWER
+442 DALPVFKAEWER
-454 LKEEGKIAER
+454 LKEEGKIAKST
-464 AIIDVYEDIN
+464 IIDVYKDIY
-474 PEKTEEALNNAKKG
+474 PQETKKALDNTKRE
-488 IEDLKKKGEERYTK
+488 IECLKKEGQERYIR
-502 IHKEL
+502 IH
-507 KKVYDEEKNNFTNDN
+507 
-522 LEKKSKDFLEEEGP
+522 
-536 DGIYEKLKKIFKD
+536 EKLKAIYDEGK
-549 IKENNS
+549 NNL
-555 TYGVLESKLRDFLK
+555 TDNDLK
-569 EAGEDKGHAK
+569 RK
-579 LKGIYEIIK
+579 
-588 KNSLAEDNLRRRL
+588 L
-601 EGLFKFEYGNQEV
+601 EGLFKFEYGDQEV
-614 KRRLVKSVMRKAKGE
+614 ERRLVKSVMRKAKGE

-677 KCKMQNLF
+677 KRKTQDLF
-685 KGQAKGI
+685 KSQAKGI
-692 ENSCKLLEREA
+692 ENSCKLLEEKE
-703 PDLVEKINSHRVRI
+703 PDLVQRINVHRVKIAECLDQPISLREVI
-717 EKYLKRPEKPM
+717 EV
-728 LLRKIIE
+728 IE
-735 GSKDLNKYLKDEQ
+735 ESEDLNKYLEDE
-748 ERRGEKHPN
+748 RKRKGEKHPN
-757 TKLVQKHLENN
+757 TKLIQKHLENN
-768 KEILKTLEQLKLEE
+768 KEILKALEQLKLEKE
-782 KGLLINEKTINDYR
+782 GLLINEKTKNNYR

-806 FAIIEDDLLKAFEH
+806 FAIIEDDLLEAFEH
-820 ETFNEEAIKKLLER
+820 EIFDEEAIKKLLER
-834 AELEYYFA
+834 AELEYYLA

>member
-1 MNQVVADGHREVI
+1 MNQIVADDCKEIV
-14 DLNNNS
+14 DLNNNNDDLDKVQS
-20 DGSGEV
+20 ISNV
-26 KSTSDVTSEEEEEF
+26 ALEEEEEF
-40 FDAVEAVSNVEEGNN
+40 FDAMEDVSNVEEGND
-55 LSLATSE
+55 LGVVTSE
-62 EKEEFFDAM
+62 EREFI
-71 EQQESTYDLE
+71 SDLE

-111 TSWYNMSSEILKEIN
+111 TSWYNMSSKILKEIN
-126 RACPEKKILNLAL
+126 RACPEKKVLNLAL
-139 SVLMVPYIA
+139 SVLMLPYIA
-148 FTALGLVIYSRF
+148 FTAMGLVIYSRF
-160 KANSKTQ
+160 KADSKTQ
-167 EGVVEDKTKKSETGV
+167 ADVGEDKTQKSEASV
-182 PKRLAYGALAA
+182 PKRLAYGVLAA
-193 MAIFVNVTVL
+193 IAIFVNVAVL
-203 VALIVPAT
+203 TALVIPAT

-217 YLLNRELSHS
+217 YLLNRELVHS
-227 LVTAL
+227 LVTVL
-232 KISMGQYSNK
+232 KISTGQYSNK
-242 HQNIEVSFHEMEVS
+242 HHNIEVSFHETEVP
-256 ESSIAYDMEIKF
+256 EPSIEYDMEIKF

-276 KDLCENEDN
+276 RDLCDNENN
-285 KWFSVTR
+285 QWFSVTR

-324 TSIQECARTMGKLV
+324 TSIQECARTMEKLM
-338 SPKKK
+338 KLEKK
-343 DTHDKPKELL
+343 DITHDKLKELL
-353 SKFRLK
+353 NEFRLK
-359 VVSSIDSKLTTHL
+359 VVDSIGHQLTTHL

-382 QAIKFQQNRRGKDF
+382 QAIKFQQNRRGEDF
-396 ALEDELKNTL
+396 SLEDELKNTL

-415 KELPNEKEVIIKD
+415 KELPNEKEMIIGDIKKLKNKEALD
-428 LREAGAKVPDILED
+428 LADEDDRLEALGKVGGITRDISD
-442 SELPVFKAEWER
+442 DALPVFKAEWER
-454 LKEEGKIAER
+454 LKEEGKIAKST
-464 AIIDVYEDIN
+464 IIDVYKDIY
-474 PEKTEEALNNAKKG
+474 PQETKKALDNTKRE
-488 IEDLKKKGEERYTK
+488 IECLKKEGQERY
-502 IHKEL
+502 IR
-507 KKVYDEEKNNFTNDN
+507 
-522 LEKKSKDFLEEEGP
+522 
-536 DGIYEKLKKIFKD
+536 I
-549 IKENNS
+549 
-555 TYGVLESKLRDFLK
+555 
-569 EAGEDKGHAK
+569 HAK
-579 LKGIYEIIK
+579 LKGMYEIIK
-588 KNSLAEDNLRRRL
+588 KNSLAEGNLKRRL
-601 EGLFKFEYGNQEV
+601 EGLFKFEYDNQEV
-614 KRRLVKSVMRKAKGE
+614 KQRLVKSVMRKAKDK
-629 LSLLGILS
+629 LSRLGILS
-637 LIDQFRDLE
+637 LIEEQFVNLE
-646 EEIKGPLNGESLE
+646 NKIKASLSE
-659 EASGKVNDFI
+659 EALDEVNDFI

-677 KCKMQNLF
+677 KRKTQDLF
-685 KGQAKGI
+685 KSQAKGI
-692 ENSCKLLEREA
+692 ENSCKLLEEKE
-703 PDLVEKINSHRVRI
+703 PDLVQRINVHRVKIAECLDQPISLREVI
-717 EKYLKRPEKPM
+717 EES
-728 LLRKIIE
+728 E
-735 GSKDLNKYLKDEQ
+735 DLNKYLEDE
-748 ERRGEKHPN
+748 RKRKGEKHPS
-757 TKLVQKHLENN
+757 TKLIEKHLQNN
-768 KEILKTLEQLKLEE
+768 QEILKALKQLELEKE
-782 KGLLINEKTINDYR
+782 GLLINKKTKNDYR

-834 AELEYYFA
+834 AELEYYLA

-944 VGVFLGNL
+944 VGVFFGNL

>member
-1 MNQVVADGHREVI
+1 MNQIVADDCKEIV
-14 DLNNNS
+14 DLNNNNDDLDKVQS
-20 DGSGEV
+20 ISNV
-26 KSTSDVTSEEEEEF
+26 ALEEEEEF
-40 FDAVEAVSNVEEGNN
+40 FDAMEDVSNVEEGND
-55 LSLATSE
+55 LGVVTSE
-62 EKEEFFDAM
+62 EREFI
-71 EQQESTYDLE
+71 SDLE

-111 TSWYNMSSEILKEIN
+111 TSWYNISSEIFREIN
-126 RACPEKKILNLAL
+126 RACPEKKVLNLAL
-139 SVLMVPYIA
+139 SVLVLPYIV
-148 FTALGLVIYSRF
+148 FTAMGLVIYSRF
-160 KANSKTQ
+160 KADSKTQ
-167 EGVVEDKTKKSETGV
+167 ADVGEDKTKKSETGV

-242 HQNIEVSFHEMEVS
+242 HQNIEVSFHEKGNPGPN
-256 ESSIAYDMEIKF
+256 IAWDMEIKF
-268 PPQFKQLL
+268 PPQFKRLL
-276 KDLCENEDN
+276 RDLCENEN
-285 KWFSVTR
+285 NQWFSVTR
-292 DSERNIVLKL
+292 DSEHNIVLKL
-302 STNINLKNGLKPLHS
+302 STNINLKNGLKPLRN
-317 EIKNVLA
+317 EIKDILA
-324 TSIQECARTMGKLV
+324 TSIQGCARTMEELVKLE
-338 SPKKK
+338 KKEI
-343 DTHDKPKELL
+343 TYDKLKELL
-353 SKFRLK
+353 SEFRLK

-442 SELPVFKAEWER
+442 SEFPVFKAKWKQ
-454 LKEEGKIAER
+454 LIKEGKIAER
-464 AIIDVYEDIN
+464 TIIDVYK
-474 PEKTEEALNNAKKG
+474 EKYREETETALNSAKKE
-488 IEDLKKKGEERYTK
+488 IENLRKAGHERYHSVRQELEKMSDDKEGNNSINDDLKRK
-502 IHKEL
+502 
-507 KKVYDEEKNNFTNDN
+507 
-522 LEKKSKDFLEEEGP
+522 LED
-536 DGIYEKLKKIFKD
+536 
-549 IKENNS
+549 
-555 TYGVLESKLRDFLK
+555 
-569 EAGEDKGHAK
+569 
-579 LKGIYEIIK
+579 
-588 KNSLAEDNLRRRL
+588 
-601 EGLFKFEYGNQEV
+601 LFKFEYNDQEV
-614 KRRLVKSVMRKAKGE
+614 EQKLIKSVMKKAKGE
-629 LSLLGILS
+629 LGLLGILS

-646 EEIKGPLNGESLE
+646 EEIKGPLNVESLE
-659 EASGKVNDFI
+659 EASGKVNAFI

-677 KCKMQNLF
+677 KRKTQDLF
-685 KGQAKGI
+685 KSQAKGI

-820 ETFNEEAIKKLLER
+820 EIFNEEAIKKLLER
-834 AELEYYFA
+834 AELEYYLA

-994 NVTQQNQETAITA
+994 NVTQQNQETAIMA

>member
-20 DGSGEV
+20 DGSGKVESISNV
-26 KSTSDVTSEEEEEF
+26 ALEEEEEF
-40 FDAVEAVSNVEEGNN
+40 FDAVSKQDWLIKQIAAFNV
-55 LSLATSE
+55 
-62 EKEEFFDAM
+62 
-71 EQQESTYDLE
+71 
-81 EVEEFFDSKAA
+81 
-92 TFDIPLS
+92 PLS
-99 IFHYKDYNSDFF
+99 IFHYKDYDSDFF

-126 RACPEKKILNLAL
+126 RACPEKKVLNLAL
-139 SVLMVPYIA
+139 SVLMLPYIA
-148 FTALGLVIYSRF
+148 FTAMGLVIYSRF
-160 KANSKTQ
+160 KADSKTQ
-167 EGVVEDKTKKSETGV
+167 ADVGEDKTQKSEASV
-182 PKRLAYGALAA
+182 PKRLAYGVLAA
-193 MAIFVNVTVL
+193 IAIFVNVAVL
-203 VALIVPAT
+203 TALVIPAT

-217 YLLNRELSHS
+217 YLLNRELVHS
-227 LVTAL
+227 LVTVL
-232 KISMGQYSNK
+232 KISTGQYSNK
-242 HQNIEVSFHEMEVS
+242 HHNIEVSFHETEVP
-256 ESSIAYDMEIKF
+256 EPSIEYDMEIKF

-276 KDLCENEDN
+276 RDLCDNENN
-285 KWFSVTR
+285 QWFSVTR

-324 TSIQECARTMGKLV
+324 TSIQECARTMEKLM
-338 SPKKK
+338 KLEKK
-343 DTHDKPKELL
+343 DITHDKLKELL
-353 SKFRLK
+353 NEFRLK
-359 VVSSIDSKLTTHL
+359 VVDSIGHQLTTHL

-382 QAIKFQQNRRGKDF
+382 QAIKFQQNRRGEDF
-396 ALEDELKNTL
+396 SLEDELKNTL

-415 KELPNEKEVIIKD
+415 KELPNEKEMIIGDIKKLKNKEALD
-428 LREAGAKVPDILED
+428 LADEDDRLEALGKVGGITRDISD
-442 SELPVFKAEWER
+442 DALPVFKAEWER
-454 LKEEGKIAER
+454 LKEEGKIAKST
-464 AIIDVYEDIN
+464 IIDVYKDIY
-474 PEKTEEALNNAKKG
+474 PQETKKALDNTKRE
-488 IEDLKKKGEERYTK
+488 IECLKKEGQERYIR
-502 IHKEL
+502 IH
-507 KKVYDEEKNNFTNDN
+507 
-522 LEKKSKDFLEEEGP
+522 
-536 DGIYEKLKKIFKD
+536 
-549 IKENNS
+549 
-555 TYGVLESKLRDFLK
+555 
-569 EAGEDKGHAK
+569 A
-579 LKGIYEIIK
+579 K
-588 KNSLAEDNLRRRL
+588 KNSLAEDNLKRRL
-601 EGLFKFEYGNQEV
+601 EGLFKFEYDNQEV
-614 KRRLVKSVMRKAKGE
+614 KQRLVKSVMRKAKDK
-629 LSLLGILS
+629 LSRLGILS
-637 LIDQFRDLE
+637 LIEEQFVNLE
-646 EEIKGPLNGESLE
+646 NKIKASLSE
-659 EASGKVNDFI
+659 EALDEVNDFVE
-669 AKMYLEIT
+669 KVYLEIT
-677 KCKMQNLF
+677 KCKMLNLF
-685 KGQAKGI
+685 RGQAKGI

-834 AELEYYFA
+834 AELEYYLA

>member
-20 DGSGEV
+20 DGSGKVESISNV
-26 KSTSDVTSEEEEEF
+26 ALEEEEEFFDAMEDVSNVEEGNDLGLANSEEEEEF
-40 FDAVEAVSNVEEGNN
+40 FDAVSKQDWLIKQIAAFNV
-55 LSLATSE
+55 
-62 EKEEFFDAM
+62 
-71 EQQESTYDLE
+71 
-81 EVEEFFDSKAA
+81 
-92 TFDIPLS
+92 PLS
-99 IFHYKDYNSDFF
+99 IFHYKDYDSDFF

-126 RACPEKKILNLAL
+126 RACPEKKVLNLAL
-139 SVLMVPYIA
+139 SVLMLPYIA

-167 EGVVEDKTKKSETGV
+167 EGVVEDKIKKSETGV

-268 PPQFKQLL
+268 PLQFKQLL

-285 KWFSVTR
+285 KWFNVTR
-292 DSERNIVLKL
+292 DSEHNTILKL
-302 STNINLKNGLKPLHS
+302 SANINLKNGLQPLRN
-317 EIKNVLA
+317 EIGSVIA
-324 TSIQECARTMGKLV
+324 TSIQECARTMEELV
-338 SPKKK
+338 NLEKK
-343 DTHDKPKELL
+343 DITHDKLKELL

-396 ALEDELKNTL
+396 SLEDELKNTL

-428 LREAGAKVPDILED
+428 LKELKIKELLNLTDEDDRLESLMKVDDISD
-442 SELPVFKAEWER
+442 DALPVFKAKWKQ
-454 LKEEGKIAER
+454 LIKEGKIAER
-464 AIIDVYEDIN
+464 TIINTYEDMY
-474 PEKTEEALNNAKKG
+474 PQETKKALDNAERE
-488 IEDLKKKGEERYTK
+488 IEDLREIVQIRY
-502 IHKEL
+502 
-507 KKVYDEEKNNFTNDN
+507 N
-522 LEKKSKDFLEEEGP
+522 G
-536 DGIYEKLKKIFKD
+536 EKLKEMHKNRKNGNLKD
-549 IKENNS
+549 GALKRK
-555 TYGVLESKLRDFLK
+555 LEDF
-569 EAGEDKGHAK
+569 
-579 LKGIYEIIK
+579 
-588 KNSLAEDNLRRRL
+588 
-601 EGLFKFEYGNQEV
+601 FKFEYDGQKVEEMLIESRIRTIQTLPN
-614 KRRLVKSVMRKAKGE
+614 KSDKKIKQCELNEIRISGE
-629 LSLLGILS
+629 
-637 LIDQFRDLE
+637 
-646 EEIKGPLNGESLE
+646 
-659 EASGKVNDFI
+659 VNDFVE
-669 AKMYLEIT
+669 KMYLEIT
-677 KCKMQNLF
+677 RCRIQELFEKQGESIKNVEDNKDRLFNGEDEKRLVNKIVSYRKKIGEYFTQPTRLKEIIGKQN
-685 KGQAKGI
+685 
-692 ENSCKLLEREA
+692 E
-703 PDLVEKINSHRVRI
+703 DLDVEKNSKEEKSSSMELI
-717 EKYLKRPEKPM
+717 ELC
-728 LLRKIIE
+728 LR
-735 GSKDLNKYLKDEQ
+735 
-748 ERRGEKHPN
+748 
-757 TKLVQKHLENN
+757 NN
-768 KEILKTLEQLKLEE
+768 QEILKTLEQLKLEE

-796 EELESREKIK
+796 EELESRKKIK

-909 MRGDKSTEGKA
+909 MRGDKSTEGKT

-944 VGVFLGNL
+944 VGVFFGNL

-962 DVWPKVEEHLH
+962 DVWPKAEEHLH
-973 GMWDRFFKDIEF
+973 GIWDRFFKNIEF

>member
-20 DGSGEV
+20 DDLGKVESISNV
-26 KSTSDVTSEEEEEF
+26 ALEEEEEF
-40 FDAVEAVSNVEEGNN
+40 FDAVSQQDWLTKQVAAFNV
-55 LSLATSE
+55 
-62 EKEEFFDAM
+62 
-71 EQQESTYDLE
+71 
-81 EVEEFFDSKAA
+81 
-92 TFDIPLS
+92 PLS
-99 IFHYKDYNSDFF
+99 IFHYKDYNYDFF
-111 TSWYNMSSEILKEIN
+111 TSWYNISSRIFKEIN
-126 RACPEKKILNLAL
+126 RACPEKKVLNLAL
-139 SVLMVPYIA
+139 SVLMLPYIA
-148 FTALGLVIYSRF
+148 FVAMGLVIYSRF
-160 KANSKTQ
+160 KADSKTQ
-167 EGVVEDKTKKSETGV
+167 EGIVEDKTKKSETGV

-193 MAIFVNVTVL
+193 MAIFVNVAVL
-203 VALIVPAT
+203 TALVIPAT

-217 YLLNRELSHS
+217 YLLNRELVHS
-227 LVTAL
+227 LVTVL
-232 KISMGQYSNK
+232 KISTGQYSNK
-242 HQNIEVSFHEMEVS
+242 HQNIEVSFHETEVP
-256 ESSIAYDMEIKF
+256 EPSIEYDMEIKF

-285 KWFSVTR
+285 KWFNVTR
-292 DSERNIVLKL
+292 DSEHNTILKL

-324 TSIQECARTMGKLV
+324 TSIQGCARTMEELVKLE
-338 SPKKK
+338 KKEI
-343 DTHDKPKELL
+343 TYDKLKELL

-372 IENAYQVAFI
+372 IENAYQAAFI

-396 ALEDELKNTL
+396 SLEDELKNTL

-415 KELPNEKEVIIKD
+415 KELPNEKEMIIKD

-522 LEKKSKDFLEEEGP
+522 LEKKLKDFLEEEGP
-536 DGIYEKLKKIFKD
+536 DGIHEKLKKIFKD

-555 TYGVLESKLRDFLK
+555 TYGVLESKLRGFLK
-569 EAGEDKGHAK
+569 EAGEDKGHEK

-820 ETFNEEAIKKLLER
+820 GTFNEKAVKKVLEE
-834 AELEYYFA
+834 AELEYFLA
-842 EKCIKSPVI
+842 EKCMKGPVAEIKN
-851 KTKDNIKHFCQDLL
+851 NIKHFCQDLL

-889 QPIKAIRTGLG
+889 QPMKAVKTGLG
-900 YIQTGLAVA
+900 YIKTGLAVA
-909 MRGDKSTEGKA
+909 MHGDKSAEGKA

-936 HFQSSYEE
+936 HFQSSYEG
-944 VGVFLGNL
+944 VGGFLGNL

>member
-20 DGSGEV
+20 DGSGKVESISNV
-26 KSTSDVTSEEEEEF
+26 ALEEEEEFFDAMEDVSNVEEGNDLGLANSEEEEEF
-40 FDAVEAVSNVEEGNN
+40 FDAVSKQDWLIKQIAAFNV
-55 LSLATSE
+55 
-62 EKEEFFDAM
+62 
-71 EQQESTYDLE
+71 
-81 EVEEFFDSKAA
+81 
-92 TFDIPLS
+92 PLS
-99 IFHYKDYNSDFF
+99 IFHYKDYDSDFF

-126 RACPEKKILNLAL
+126 RACPEKKVLNLAL
-139 SVLMVPYIA
+139 SVLMLPYIA
-148 FTALGLVIYSRF
+148 FTAMGLVIYSRF
-160 KANSKTQ
+160 KADSKTQ
-167 EGVVEDKTKKSETGV
+167 EGVVEDKIKKSETGV
-182 PKRLAYGALAA
+182 PKRLAYGVLAA
-193 MAIFVNVTVL
+193 IAIFVNVAVL
-203 VALIVPAT
+203 TALVIPAT

-217 YLLNRELSHS
+217 YLLNRELLVHS
-227 LVTAL
+227 LVTVL
-232 KISMGQYSNK
+232 KISTGQYSNK
-242 HQNIEVSFHEMEVS
+242 HHNIEVSFHETEVP
-256 ESSIAYDMEIKF
+256 EPSIEYDMEIKF

-276 KDLCENEDN
+276 RDLCDNENN
-285 KWFSVTR
+285 QWFSVTP

-324 TSIQECARTMGKLV
+324 TSIQECARTMEELV
-338 SPKKK
+338 NLEKK
-343 DTHDKPKELL
+343 DITHDKLKELL

-396 ALEDELKNTL
+396 SLEDELKNTL

-428 LREAGAKVPDILED
+428 LKELKIKELLNLTDEDDRLESLMKVDDISD
-442 SELPVFKAEWER
+442 DALPVFKAKWKQ
-454 LKEEGKIAER
+454 LIKEGKIAER
-464 AIIDVYEDIN
+464 TIINTYEDMY
-474 PEKTEEALNNAKKG
+474 PKETKKALDNTKRE
-488 IEDLKKKGEERYTK
+488 IECLKKEGQERYIR
-502 IHKEL
+502 IH
-507 KKVYDEEKNNFTNDN
+507 
-522 LEKKSKDFLEEEGP
+522 
-536 DGIYEKLKKIFKD
+536 
-549 IKENNS
+549 
-555 TYGVLESKLRDFLK
+555 
-569 EAGEDKGHAK
+569 A
-579 LKGIYEIIK
+579 K
-588 KNSLAEDNLRRRL
+588 KNSLAEDNLKRRL
-601 EGLFKFEYGNQEV
+601 EGLFKFEYDNQEV
-614 KRRLVKSVMRKAKGE
+614 KQRLVKSVMRKAKDK
-629 LSLLGILS
+629 LSRLGILS
-637 LIDQFRDLE
+637 LIEEQFVNLE
-646 EEIKGPLNGESLE
+646 NKIKASLSE
-659 EASGKVNDFI
+659 EALDEVNDFVE
-669 AKMYLEIT
+669 KVYLEIT
-677 KCKMQNLF
+677 KCKMLNLF
-685 KGQAKGI
+685 RGQAKGI

-806 FAIIEDDLLKAFEH
+806 FAIIEDDLLKEFEH

-834 AELEYYFA
+834 AELEYYLA

>member
-20 DGSGEV
+20 DGSGKVESISNV
-26 KSTSDVTSEEEEEF
+26 ALEEEEEFFDAMEDVSNVEEGNDLGLANSEEEEEF
-40 FDAVEAVSNVEEGNN
+40 FDAVSKQDWLIKQIAAFNV
-55 LSLATSE
+55 
-62 EKEEFFDAM
+62 
-71 EQQESTYDLE
+71 
-81 EVEEFFDSKAA
+81 
-92 TFDIPLS
+92 PLS
-99 IFHYKDYNSDFF
+99 IFHYKDYDSDFF

-126 RACPEKKILNLAL
+126 RACPEKKVLNLAL
-139 SVLMVPYIA
+139 SVLMLPYIA
-148 FTALGLVIYSRF
+148 FTAMGLVIYSRF
-160 KANSKTQ
+160 KADSKTQ
-167 EGVVEDKTKKSETGV
+167 EGVVEDKIKKSETGV
-182 PKRLAYGALAA
+182 PKRLAYGVLAA
-193 MAIFVNVTVL
+193 IAIFVNVAVL
-203 VALIVPAT
+203 TALVIPAT

-217 YLLNRELSHS
+217 YLLNRELVHS
-227 LVTAL
+227 LVTVL
-232 KISMGQYSNK
+232 KISTGQYSNK
-242 HQNIEVSFHEMEVS
+242 HHNIEVSFHETEVP
-256 ESSIAYDMEIKF
+256 EPSIEYDMEIKF

-276 KDLCENEDN
+276 RDLCDNENN
-285 KWFSVTR
+285 QWFSVTP

-324 TSIQECARTMGKLV
+324 TSIQECARTMEELV
-338 SPKKK
+338 NLEKK
-343 DTHDKPKELL
+343 DITHDKLKELL

-396 ALEDELKNTL
+396 SLEDELKNTL

-428 LREAGAKVPDILED
+428 LKELKIKELLNLTDEDDRLESLMKVDDISD
-442 SELPVFKAEWER
+442 DALPVFKAKWKQ
-454 LKEEGKIAER
+454 LIKEGKIAER
-464 AIIDVYEDIN
+464 TIINTYEDMY
-474 PEKTEEALNNAKKG
+474 PQETKKALDNAERE
-488 IEDLKKKGEERYTK
+488 IEDLREIVQIRY
-502 IHKEL
+502 
-507 KKVYDEEKNNFTNDN
+507 N
-522 LEKKSKDFLEEEGP
+522 G
-536 DGIYEKLKKIFKD
+536 EKLKEMHKNRKNGNLKD
-549 IKENNS
+549 GALKRK
-555 TYGVLESKLRDFLK
+555 LEDF
-569 EAGEDKGHAK
+569 
-579 LKGIYEIIK
+579 
-588 KNSLAEDNLRRRL
+588 
-601 EGLFKFEYGNQEV
+601 FKFEYDGQKVEEMLIESRIRTIQTLPN
-614 KRRLVKSVMRKAKGE
+614 KSDKKIKQCE
-629 LSLLGILS
+629 LN
-637 LIDQFRDLE
+637 
-646 EEIKGPLNGESLE
+646 EIRI
-659 EASGKVNDFI
+659 SGKVNDFVENV
-669 AKMYLEIT
+669 YLEIT
-677 KCKMQNLF
+677 RCRIQELFEKQGESIKNVEDNKDRLFNGEDEKRLVNKIVSYRKEIGEYFTQPTRLKEIIGKQN
-685 KGQAKGI
+685 
-692 ENSCKLLEREA
+692 E
-703 PDLVEKINSHRVRI
+703 DLDVEKNSKEEKSSSMELI
-717 EKYLKRPEKPM
+717 ELC
-728 LLRKIIE
+728 LR
-735 GSKDLNKYLKDEQ
+735 
-748 ERRGEKHPN
+748 
-757 TKLVQKHLENN
+757 NN
-768 KEILKTLEQLKLEE
+768 QEILKTLEQLKLEE

-834 AELEYYFA
+834 AELEYYLA

-944 VGVFLGNL
+944 VGVFFGNL